1 MFIKVM
7 NSERG
12 LKQIVAS
19 RHPCLSHSKQR
30 VKHTLTLDPYLHF
43 IRRRP
48 KETRPITKMSN
59 VARN

>member
-1 MFIKVM
+1 M

-30 VKHTLTLDPYLHF
+30 VKPTLTLDPYLHI
-43 IRRRP
+43 IRRRVGQKKKPEPLP
-48 KETRPITKMSN
+48 KCQM
-59 VARN
+59 

>member
-1 MFIKVM
+1 M

-30 VKHTLTLDPYLHF
+30 VKPTLTLDPYLHI

-48 KETRPITKMSN
+48 KEKTRTITKMSN